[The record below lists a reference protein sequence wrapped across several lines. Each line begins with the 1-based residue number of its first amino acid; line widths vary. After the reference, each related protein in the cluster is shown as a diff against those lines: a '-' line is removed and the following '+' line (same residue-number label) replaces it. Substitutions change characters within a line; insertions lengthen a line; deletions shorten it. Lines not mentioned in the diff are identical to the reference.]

1 MRTIKKLLKRLLLG
15 KPLYMSVFKDKYGN
29 KYGGTIHTEQ
39 NQAVVDFTGHIEE
52 PVYLGKI
59 EIY

>member
-1 MRTIKKLLKRLLLG
+1 MKTLLKRLLFG
-15 KPLYMSVFKDKYGN
+15 KPLYMSVFKDKHGN
-29 KYGGTIHTEQ
+29 TYGGTIYADK
-39 NQAVVDFTGHIEE
+39 NKSVVDFTGHIEE

>member
-1 MRTIKKLLKRLLLG
+1 MRTIKKLLKRLLFG
-15 KPLYMSVFKDKYGN
+15 KPQYMSVFKDKYGN
-29 KYGGTIHTEQ
+29 KYGGTIYDDQ
-39 NQAVVDFTGHIEE
+39 NKSVVDFTGHIEE